1 MLLSQAEATSRIA
14 AQLRALRFFG
24 RLWLALPS
32 SAPHRCQS
40 SRRSAA
46 ATRSGRRRPWI
57 RYVTSRPTRVRWPRT
72 RGRRWT
78 SFRDRGRTPGTGTPA
93 RTTTAAGKRYIPHH
107 PQRTQTGCKAKPSIS
122 PPGRAPSCVRP
133 ATKADDGPAS
143 ETEAARQ
150 RLGRRPGRRQ
160 HLASGIYHIIHNVH
174 GLDARQSLEA
184 LARPAAPLAA
194 HSPRPV
200 LVLRCLSCGS
210 CAVYDCRLETQCLD
224 SYLRMGDVVS
234 ARCCRLASPPQ
245 GRLLSL
251 CPDNYS
257 RG

>member
-1 MLLSQAEATSRIA
+1 MVNLDVTFRCCC
-14 AQLRALRFFG
+14 
-24 RLWLALPS
+24 
-32 SAPHRCQS
+32 HRQ
-40 SRRSAA
+40 
-46 ATRSGRRRPWI
+46 RRRPGSPRSCGHCGSSADCGWHCRAASHI
-57 RYVTSRPTRVRWPRT
+57 GASPVDVRRRRLGAGVGG
-72 RGRRWT
+72 RGSATLRQ
-78 SFRDRGRTPGTGTPA
+78 DRHESAGGGRE
-93 RTTTAAGKRYIPHH
+93 
-107 PQRTQTGCKAKPSIS
+107 
-122 PPGRAPSCVRP
+122 
-133 ATKADDGPAS
+133 ADDGPAS

-150 RLGRRPGRRQ
+150 GLGRRPGRRQ
-160 HLASGIYHIIHNVH
+160 QLASGIYHIILYVH

-210 CAVYDCRLETQCLD
+210 CADYHCRLETQCLD
-224 SYLRMGDVVS
+224 SYLRMGDVFS